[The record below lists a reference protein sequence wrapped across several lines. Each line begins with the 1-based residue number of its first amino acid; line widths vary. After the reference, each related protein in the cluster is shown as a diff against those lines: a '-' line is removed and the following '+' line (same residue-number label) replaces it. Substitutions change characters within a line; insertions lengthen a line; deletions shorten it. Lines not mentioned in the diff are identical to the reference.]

1 MESVAFADVLI
12 AMGLRATR
20 MMSCRISGHV
30 SQLNLRSPFETSES
44 MGGDRV

>member
-20 MMSCRISGHV
+20 MISYTISGYV
-30 SQLNLRSPFETSES
+30 GPISQ
-44 MGGDRV
+44 